1 MFCSETQVCQGPR
14 SNFEIRGGGHIGD
27 SILGKEGGGGAQDTF
42 SNSLKFYKYW
52 GARSPSPALRSLFVQ
67 ALPTFNR

>member
-27 SILGKEGGGGAQDTF
+27 SILGKEGGGV
-42 SNSLKFYKYW
+42 LKT
-52 GARSPSPALRSLFVQ
+52 LF
-67 ALPTFNR
+67 LTL